1 MNRSERRGTIAEI
14 AIVLALSL
22 GASALYSMLSLI
34 AKLTAPKGLAGSS
47 TTINQSL
54 SERAWLDASYQFL
67 DVLLGLAPVALVFYF
82 GWRSY
87 GSAVIE
93 RFGIASGAKLWPGQL
108 WRGVVLAAAIGIPG
122 LGLYLA
128 SRALGLS
135 AKVIPTDQH
144 PQWWSLALLLL
155 FALKAALLEE
165 VIAVGYLFD
174 RLAAMGVRARWIV
187 VGSALLRG
195 SYHLYQGFGGFIG
208 NLVMGL
214 IFGWLFLRLQR
225 RGSGAL
231 WPLVIAHFAI
241 DAAVFVGYS
250 LIDLSSIL
258 N

>member
-1 MNRSERRGTIAEI
+1 MTRSERKGTIAEI
-14 AIVLALSL
+14 GIVLALSL
-22 GASALYSMLSLI
+22 GASALYSLLSLI
-34 AKLTAPKGLAGSS
+34 GKLTAPSGLAGSS
-47 TTINQSL
+47 TTINQSV
-54 SERAWLDASYQFL
+54 SDRAWLDASYQFL
-67 DVLLGLAPVALVFYF
+67 DVLLGVAPVALVLYL

-87 GSAVIE
+87 GSAVVD
-93 RFGIASGAKLWPGQL
+93 RFGLTSGATLWPGQL
-108 WRGVVLAAAIGIPG
+108 GHGVLLAGAIGIPG

-155 FALKAALLEE
+155 FAAKAAMLEE
-165 VIAVGYLFD
+165 VIAVGFLFD
-174 RLAAMGVRARWIV
+174 RLATLGVSARWIV

-208 NLVMGL
+208 NVAMGL
-214 IFGWLFLRLQR
+214 VFGWLFLRLKR

-241 DAAVFVGYS
+241 DATVFVGYS

>member
-1 MNRSERRGTIAEI
+1 
-14 AIVLALSL
+14 VLALSL
-22 GASALYSMLSLI
+22 GASALYSLLSLI
-34 AKLTAPKGLAGSS
+34 GKLTAPKGLAGSS
-47 TTINQSL
+47 TTINQSV
-54 SERAWLDASYQFL
+54 SERAWLDASYQVL
-67 DVLLGLAPVALVFYF
+67 DVLLGVAPVALVFYL

-87 GSAVIE
+87 GGAVVD
-93 RFGIASGAKLWPGQL
+93 RFGLTSGAKLWPRQL
-108 WRGVVLAAAIGIPG
+108 GRGVLLAAAIGVPG

-155 FALKAALLEE
+155 FAAKAAALEE

-174 RLAAMGVRARWIV
+174 RLAVLGVSARWIV

-208 NLVMGL
+208 NVAMGL
-214 IFGWLFLRLQR
+214 VFGWLFLRLQR

-241 DAAVFVGYS
+241 DATVFVGYS